1 VIDPVV
7 QLATDRLWM
16 QAALDEAAAAGA
28 AGEVPVGC
36 VVVHV
41 PTNRIV
47 GRGQN
52 VRERQND
59 PTGHAEIVAIRTA
72 GETLASWRLI
82 DCCVYVTLEPC
93 PMCAGAIVNARAA
106 RLVYSAP
113 DPKAGAVDTLYRL
126 CNDPRLNHRLE
137 VTAGVMVD
145 ESVDLLQSFFRLRR
159 AAVKNSGP
167 AAPPLQPL

>member
-1 VIDPVV
+1 VTAPTI
-7 QLATDRLWM
+7 QLETDRIWM

-28 AGEVPVGC
+28 AGEVPIGC
-36 VVVHV
+36 VVVHI

-59 PTGHAEIVAIRTA
+59 PTGHAEIVALRSTGNA
-72 GETLASWRLI
+72 LASWRLI

-93 PMCAGAIVNARAA
+93 PMCAGAIVNARVG
-106 RLVYSAP
+106 RLVYAAP
-113 DPKAGAVDTLYRL
+113 DPKAGAVDTLYQL

-137 VTAGVMVD
+137 VTAGVMVE
-145 ESVDLLQSFFRLRR
+145 ESVELLQSFFRARR
-159 AAVKNSGP
+159 GSNPK
-167 AAPPLQPL
+167 